1 MACGFSLLALFCWLL
16 VLGLFGS
23 LAFGCWLV
31 AFASLRILHLVC
43 WSFGLLPLACARGIK
58 TILISVVT
66 SPFRGKKRMSGHLL
80 NLDSNYIHVI
90 WVEQLLQETQ
100 TFTRGFLCMLVR
112 EELKLFSTSVRTSP
126 FPSLKTL
133 VSGHLLDLVCIGFW
147 WLWLRLAFGFWLWF
161 HLVFGLGRF
170 GFYADI

>member
-1 MACGFSLLALFCWLL
+1 
-16 VLGLFGS
+16 
-23 LAFGCWLV
+23 
-31 AFASLRILHLVC
+31 
-43 WSFGLLPLACARGIK
+43 
-58 TILISVVT
+58 
-66 SPFRGKKRMSGHLL
+66 MSGHLL

-100 TFTRGFLCMLVR
+100 TFTRGFLCMLVQ

-147 WLWLRLAFGFWLWF
+147 WLWLRLAFGFGFTWF
-161 HLVFGLGRF
+161 LALAVLAFMQISNGK
-170 GFYADI
+170 

>member
-1 MACGFSLLALFCWLL
+1 MSDFSCKNQ
-16 VLGLFGS
+16 GREPGRPKKKQTKNKKS
-23 LAFGCWLV
+23 TKK
-31 AFASLRILHLVC
+31 
-43 WSFGLLPLACARGIK
+43 CAPINK
-58 TILISVVT
+58 CPNQ
-66 SPFRGKKRMSGHLL
+66 PFQGKKRMSGHLL

>member
-1 MACGFSLLALFCWLL
+1 MRDFSYQMQQMSDFSCKNQ
-16 VLGLFGS
+16 GREPG
-23 LAFGCWLV
+23 
-31 AFASLRILHLVC
+31 R
-43 WSFGLLPLACARGIK
+43 PKKKTNKKIK
-58 TILISVVT
+58 NPQKNAHPLISVLT
-66 SPFRGKKRMSGHLL
+66 SPFREKKRMSGHLL

>member
-1 MACGFSLLALFCWLL
+1 
-16 VLGLFGS
+16 
-23 LAFGCWLV
+23 
-31 AFASLRILHLVC
+31 
-43 WSFGLLPLACARGIK
+43 
-58 TILISVVT
+58 
-66 SPFRGKKRMSGHLL
+66 MSGHLL

-133 VSGHLLDLVCIGFW
+133 VSGLVGSGVYWLLVVVASL
-147 WLWLRLAFGFWLWF
+147 GFWLLA
-161 HLVFGLGRF
+161 LVSLGFWPWPFWLLCRYLMENE
-170 GFYADI
+170 GKLRENEGTLTENERNQLENKEKLIENEGKLMENGT

>member
-1 MACGFSLLALFCWLL
+1 
-16 VLGLFGS
+16 
-23 LAFGCWLV
+23 
-31 AFASLRILHLVC
+31 
-43 WSFGLLPLACARGIK
+43 
-58 TILISVVT
+58 
-66 SPFRGKKRMSGHLL
+66 MSGHLL

-133 VSGHLLDLVCIGFW
+133 VSGHLLDLVCID
-147 WLWLRLAFGFWLWF
+147 FWLPAVDSNKIEENYGASQIF
-161 HLVFGLGRF
+161 EVQDRISQVGTTTAKTFLGLIIITIGASLWYNF
-170 GFYADI
+170 

>member
-1 MACGFSLLALFCWLL
+1 
-16 VLGLFGS
+16 
-23 LAFGCWLV
+23 
-31 AFASLRILHLVC
+31 
-43 WSFGLLPLACARGIK
+43 
-58 TILISVVT
+58 
-66 SPFRGKKRMSGHLL
+66 MSGHLL

>member
-1 MACGFSLLALFCWLL
+1 
-16 VLGLFGS
+16 
-23 LAFGCWLV
+23 
-31 AFASLRILHLVC
+31 
-43 WSFGLLPLACARGIK
+43 
-58 TILISVVT
+58 
-66 SPFRGKKRMSGHLL
+66 
-80 NLDSNYIHVI
+80 
-90 WVEQLLQETQ
+90 
-100 TFTRGFLCMLVR
+100 MLVR